1 MARQRYLFGEE
12 AGVDVTYADEE
23 VIGYDLDEIG
33 LPSPYVASI
42 IDDGNGRLV
51 DRE

>member
-1 MARQRYLFGEE
+1 MAWKRHLFREE
-12 AGVDVTYADEE
+12 DRVDVTDADEE
-23 VIGYDLDEIG
+23 VIGHDLHEIR